1 MIICKCNVNNLK
13 QIYNILIHVMKTK
26 DPISDTQ
33 LQEIKY
39 LISKEVN
46 PKNKAESDKL
56 LSDSKLL
63 QQTMQNA
70 ADNFVKQAGCNM
82 TYSEIREMMG

>member
-1 MIICKCNVNNLK
+1 MEANKS
-13 QIYNILIHVMKTK
+13 
-26 DPISDTQ
+26 ISDAQ
-33 LQEIKY
+33 LHEIKVR
-39 LISKEVN
+39 ISKKVN
-46 PKNKAESDKL
+46 PKNQTESLKL

-70 ADNFVKQAGCNM
+70 ADNFVKQVGRNM

>member
-1 MIICKCNVNNLK
+1 METNKS
-13 QIYNILIHVMKTK
+13 M
-26 DPISDTQ
+26 SDAQ
-33 LQEIKY
+33 LQEIKDR
-39 LISKEVN
+39 ISQKAN
-46 PKNKAESDKL
+46 PKNQTESLKL

-70 ADNFVKQAGCNM
+70 ADNFVKQVGRNM

>member
-1 MIICKCNVNNLK
+1 
-13 QIYNILIHVMKTK
+13 MKTK

-33 LQEIKY
+33 LQEIKS

-46 PKNKAESDKL
+46 PTNKVESAKPL
-56 LSDSKLL
+56 LNSSVL

-70 ADNFVKQAGCNM
+70 ADNFVKQAGRNM